1 MADSVIR
8 TCDLALFFRKL
19 TGIFMLKS
27 MLDYCQVQLKDHFF
41 IFMIFR
47 NIIKNKNFCLMTM
60 LDTCMTEACIYIWAS
75 EKNFIEACMCAL
87 RKLRSLC
94 ASAQADL
101 SFRRAFCGSQGS
113 KASSSWRWRLRS
125 TCADDRSLCRTH
137 LQSYVD
143 CCVPAPL

>member
-47 NIIKNKNFCLMTM
+47 NIIKNKNICLMTM
-60 LDTCMTEACIYIWAS
+60 LDTCMTEACIYTS
-75 EKNFIEACMCAL
+75 QGKEFH
-87 RKLRSLC
+87 RSLHVRP
-94 ASAQADL
+94 AKTQISL
-101 SFRRAFCGSQGS
+101 RIRAG
-113 KASSSWRWRLRS
+113 
-125 TCADDRSLCRTH
+125 
-137 LQSYVD
+137 
-143 CCVPAPL
+143 